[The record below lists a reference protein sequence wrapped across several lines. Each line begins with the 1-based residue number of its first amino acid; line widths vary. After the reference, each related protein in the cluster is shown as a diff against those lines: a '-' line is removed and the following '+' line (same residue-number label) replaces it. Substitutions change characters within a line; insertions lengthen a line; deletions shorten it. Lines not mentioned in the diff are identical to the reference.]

1 MVFVIDASPVQRET
15 GLEKTSS
22 SILEKMPD
30 PNLIDEAVDENG
42 VLDGAKFFSREVG
55 ILKPADLL
63 DLHTVKMKKRLTAVK
78 FDGVQVVDEIQPEHF
93 RRYVPV
99 LANIISCKRVIVSED
114 VTTRPEVFYA
124 GVLEVN
130 SDRFRY
136 KSFVKLP
143 TGRCRLVV
151 FPSLEYGKKKQVVPV
166 LHVLGFEK
174 PPEPRAS
181 ITPHTLD
188 DLRALYPM
196 LVGEDVNVKLALL
209 ALASRLNL
217 NRDFWVMGIVVQG
230 ESSAGKSYFV
240 DNVLQPFRLLKRV
253 EEFTRFTGAFLER
266 KFRGRNMDECIL
278 TIYELFENTP
288 QQLHLTLSEGRLRVG
303 IVDRETGEPVE
314 YEFEGQPFLFST
326 TPLEGLRPDLRN
338 RLIVTSVDESDEQT
352 NRIIEFQTRLAA
364 DAELAAALKQKQAEG
379 AEAIAAWFKSL
390 KPAYVAVPWAE
401 KLREA
406 VTFSSVKLRR
416 DWRKFIALIQASALL
431 FQHER
436 QTFERDGKRFVVADR
451 RDFENVLSVMP
462 AFKQTL
468 QNVTETQRLILDI
481 MDSNL
486 TWTTSEL
493 TKAVNAKGRR
503 MSSKRVRR
511 ILEELEE
518 LGYVVVTRNPGKE
531 NIYEKVGGYKE
542 VDFNRLLDIIPV
554 LEQAKGLEQLEQVGT
569 GLEHQPVPAQEAVE
583 AGNFEESWGV
593 GHQKPHT
600 DTSSTERG
608 GEESESEEN
617 ECEGPREISENDVS
631 DGGPACPTPSEN
643 PEFQG
648 PTPQNPEKDGCS
660 TSVPGVF
667 QRSNPEVSL
676 ACTYGQHNDCSGTF
690 NSFQIDRVNK
700 TASPLEIPCQCPCHA
715 SNTASEVV

>member
-1 MVFVIDASPVQRET
+1 
-15 GLEKTSS
+15 
-22 SILEKMPD
+22 MPD
-30 PNLIDEAVDENG
+30 LDLINEALDENG
-42 VLDGAKFFSREVG
+42 ILDGVKFFSKSMG
-55 ILKPADLL
+55 FLKVADLL
-63 DLHTVKMKKRLTAVK
+63 SLIQGKCKKRLTAVK

-93 RRYVPV
+93 LHYVPV
-99 LANIISCKRVIVSED
+99 SANIISCKRVIAARSVLEYPK
-114 VTTRPEVFYA
+114 TYYT
-124 GVLEVN
+124 GILEVN

-136 KSFVKLP
+136 ISFSKLP
-143 TGRCRLVV
+143 TGRLKLVV
-151 FPSLEYGKKKQVVPV
+151 YPVMYEWKKKVIPV
-166 LHVLGFEK
+166 LEVLGFEK

-181 ITPHTLD
+181 ITPHNLD

-364 DAELAAALKQKQAEG
+364 DAEMAAALKQKQAEG
-379 AEAIAAWFKSL
+379 AEALAAWFKSL
-390 KPAYVAVPWAE
+390 KPAYVTVPWAE

-436 QTFERDGKRFVVADR
+436 QTFEKNGNRFVVADR

-468 QNVTETQRLILDI
+468 QNVTETQRLILDV

-542 VDFNRLLDIIPV
+542 VEFSRLLDIIPV
-554 LEQAKGLEQLEQVGT
+554 LEPAKGLEQLEQVGT
-569 GLEHQPVPAQEAVE
+569 GLEHQPVSPQEAVKD
-583 AGNFEESWGV
+583 GNSAESRGV
-593 GHQKPHT
+593 GTQEPHT
-600 DTSSTERG
+600 DTPSTERG
-608 GEESESEEN
+608 GEEGENEEKVKN
-617 ECEGPREISENDVS
+617 ECEGPCEISENDMS
-631 DGGPACPTPSEN
+631 DGGFACPTPPEN

-648 PTPQNPEKDGCS
+648 PTPQNPEKAECS
-660 TSVPGVF
+660 NPVPGVF

-676 ACTYGQHNDCSGTF
+676 ACTYGQHKTCSGMF

-700 TASPLEIPCQCPCHA
+700 TASPLKIPCSCPCHT
-715 SNTASEVV
+715 SNTASQVS

>member
-30 PNLIDEAVDENG
+30 LDLINEALDENG
-42 VLDGAKFFSREVG
+42 VLDGVKFFSKSMG
-55 ILKPADLL
+55 FLKVADLL
-63 DLHTVKMKKRLTAVK
+63 SFIRVKCKKRLTAVK

-93 RRYVPV
+93 LHYVPV
-99 LANIISCKRVIVSED
+99 SANIISCKRVIAARSILEYPKAYY
-114 VTTRPEVFYA
+114 T
-124 GVLEVN
+124 GMLEVN

-136 KSFVKLP
+136 ISFSKLP
-143 TGRCRLVV
+143 TGRLKLIVYPV
-151 FPSLEYGKKKQVVPV
+151 MYEWKKKVIP
-166 LHVLGFEK
+166 LLEVLGFEK

-569 GLEHQPVPAQEAVE
+569 GLEHQPVPPQEAVE

-631 DGGPACPTPSEN
+631 DGGPACPTPPEN

-648 PTPQNPEKDGCS
+648 PAPQNPEKDRCS
-660 TSVPGVF
+660 NPVPGVF
-667 QRSNPEVSL
+667 QRSSPETSL

-700 TASPLEIPCQCPCHA
+700 TASPLEITCTCPCHA